1 MQIASIRLSRGRLRE
16 IMIPISSESGFL
28 SVEVNSDKKNGIYR
42 MKCWEW
48 NVKNEIKK
56 NVERNVFN
64 QETFSRDIRMLALR
78 MLTWL
83 YEYAN

>member
-56 NVERNVFN
+56 RCRKKRF
-64 QETFSRDIRMLALR
+64 QPGDIQ
-78 MLTWL
+78 
-83 YEYAN
+83 